1 MIRRIQPTAIPLT
14 RLHIHTPL
22 TPSINTLLIQ
32 QMDFLPI
39 ILFNERFFEIDH
51 SGKQIIDIPQTK
63 KNPPMATHGGIPLS
77 YL

>member
-1 MIRRIQPTAIPLT
+1 MHVNRKSKIRRIQPTAIPLT

-22 TPSINTLLIQ
+22 TPSLNTLLIQ

-51 SGKQIIDIPQTK
+51 GGEQIIERQQPFSSSLTVQ
-63 KNPPMATHGGIPLS
+63 S
-77 YL
+77 